1 MAVVSKPIN
10 QNPAQQWAA
19 DTLTFFLRPLEI
31 FRTYRR
37 QDFRLDLLAAL
48 TMAVV
53 TLPQAIA
60 FALLSDLP
68 PQTGLY
74 TAIVASIV
82 GALWGSSIHL
92 NTGPTNTT
100 SLLVLSTLLT
110 VAQPG
115 TSDYL
120 VAAAMMAVIVGSIR
134 LLMGLARLGVLVNF
148 VSDSVIIGLT
158 AGAGLLIFA
167 NQLKHLLRL
176 DLPNS
181 PYFFVT
187 LWQNLEHV
195 QHTHGLSLILG
206 LSAIGLI
213 LGVRRLNPTL
223 PGSLMAIIAATL
235 LVALFKL
242 EQQGIVILGELPH
255 GLPPLLSL
263 PLTDIALIQKLLV
276 GSTAVAV
283 IGLVEATSIARAIAI
298 KSGQS
303 LDSNQ
308 EFVGQGLANIA
319 SGLFSGYTCAGSFTR
334 SGVNFAAGART
345 PLANVLAG
353 LVVLLALLAF
363 APYAAFIPRTVLA
376 GVLMVTA
383 YGMVDLQEMKRIWQ
397 ASRGDSAIM
406 IATILATLLL
416 PLEFAVLAGIIVSI
430 IRFLMRTSQPQVLAV
445 VPDESFQ
452 HFVHSEGRPVCPQVG
467 IISVTGPLYFG
478 ATQHVEKAIRAS
490 LEQHP
495 SQQFLLLR
503 LHLVDHCDVSG
514 IHMLESLVRLYRQRG
529 GDVYLA
535 GVRRLVKQQ
544 MQSIGFDRF
553 LGLSHFLQRDEAISY
568 LFHKVLEP
576 SVCIYE
582 CELRIFAECQALP
595 KWFYGAR
602 IPEAV
607 PRPEYQIQSWLP
619 SELKTRLSQNG
630 GAASLLLIDV
640 REPPEYQRGHI
651 PQAQLLP
658 MRQIPKQG
666 QTLPTEPPIVLVCR
680 SGRRSRI
687 AAGILKDMG
696 YQKVYNLQGGM
707 LAWEAAGYPVA
718 VE

>member
-1 MAVVSKPIN
+1 MAAVSRTAGT
-10 QNPAQQWAA
+10 NPMQHWLA
-19 DTLTFFLRPLEI
+19 DTLAFFFRPVEIVRSYRRADLRP
-31 FRTYRR
+31 
-37 QDFRLDLLAAL
+37 DLLAAL
-48 TMAVV
+48 TLAIV

-100 SLLVLSTLLT
+100 SLLVLSTLLA

-120 VAAAMMAVIVGSIR
+120 VAAALMAVIVGMIR

-167 NQLKHLLRL
+167 NQLKTLLRL
-176 DLPNS
+176 EVPNS

-187 LWQNLEHV
+187 LFQILEHLG
-195 QHTHGLSLILG
+195 QTHGLSLALG
-206 LSAIGLI
+206 LATIGLI
-213 LGVRRLNPTL
+213 VGARWANPRLPSPL
-223 PGSLMAIIAATL
+223 IAIGAITL
-235 LVALFKL
+235 LVGLFKL
-242 EQQGIVILGELPH
+242 EQQGVIILGDLPH
-255 GLPPLLSL
+255 GFPPLLSL
-263 PLTDIALIQKLLV
+263 PLTDFALIQKLLV

-319 SGLFSGYTCAGSFTR
+319 AGLFSGYTCAGSFTR
-334 SGVNFAAGART
+334 SGVNFATGART
-345 PLANVLAG
+345 PLVNVFAG
-353 LVVLLALLAF
+353 LFVLLAVLLL
-363 APYAAFIPRTVLA
+363 APYAALIPRTALA
-376 GVLMVTA
+376 GVLMLTA
-383 YGMVDLQEMKRIWQ
+383 YSMVDHRQMKRIWQ
-397 ASRGDSAIM
+397 ASKGDSVIM
-406 IATILATLLL
+406 LATILATLLL
-416 PLEFAVLAGIIVSI
+416 PLEFAVLAGIVVSI
-430 IRFLMRTSQPQVLAV
+430 VRFLVKTSQPQVLPV
-445 VPDESFQ
+445 VPDENFQ
-452 HFVHSEGRPVCPQVG
+452 HFVYVEDQPVCPQLG
-467 IISVTGPLYFG
+467 IISVSGPLYFG
-478 ATQHVEKAIRAS
+478 ATQHVERAIRAN

-503 LHLVDHCDVSG
+503 LHLVDYCDVSG
-514 IHMLESLVRLYRQRG
+514 IQMLETVVRLYRRRG
-529 GDVYLA
+529 GDVYMA
-535 GVRRLVKQQ
+535 GVRRPVKRQ
-544 MQSIGFDRF
+544 MQSIGFDQF
-553 LGLSHFLQRDEAISY
+553 LGAAHILQRDEAISH
-568 LFHKVLEP
+568 LFHRVLEP

-582 CELRIFAECQALP
+582 CERRVFAECQALP
-595 KWFYGAR
+595 KWSYGSR
-602 IPEAV
+602 IPEAAML
-607 PRPEYQIQSWLP
+607 PDYPIQSWLP
-619 SELKTRLSQNG
+619 SEVKARLHQNG
-630 GAASLLLIDV
+630 GSPAILLIDV

-658 MRQIPKQG
+658 MRRIPREG
-666 QTLPTEPPIVLVCR
+666 QTLPTDRLIVLVCR

-696 YQKVYNLQGGM
+696 YPEVYNLQGGM